1 MSSLRVFV
9 VEDEPDIQKLLRMSL
24 EMLGKYEV
32 EIYSDGEAALATIEA
47 FKPDIILLDV
57 MMPKMTGPEIL
68 EQIQKMET
76 MVNIPVVFITA
87 RVRSQDIAEY
97 RAMGVDN
104 VISKPFNAVEL
115 PKTLQAIVDDM
126 TETSVAPLS

>member
-1 MSSLRVFV
+1 MSPLRVFV

-32 EIYSDGEAALATIEA
+32 EIYSDGEVALETIEA
-47 FKPDIILLDV
+47 FDPDIILLDV

-68 EQIQKMET
+68 EQIKKMEALIHT
-76 MVNIPVVFITA
+76 PVVFITA

-97 RAMGVDN
+97 RAMGVDD

-115 PKTLQAIVDDM
+115 PKKLQEIVDTAM
-126 TETSVAPLS
+126 EELAALLR

>member
-1 MSSLRVFV
+1 MASLRVFV

-32 EIYSDGEAALATIEA
+32 EIHGDGQAALANIEA

-57 MMPKMTGPEIL
+57 MMPKMTGPDVLGYIH
-68 EQIQKMET
+68 KMEAFT
-76 MVNIPVVFITA
+76 DTPVVFITA

-97 RAMGVDN
+97 HVLGVKH

-115 PKTLQAIVDDM
+115 PAKLQNIV
-126 TETSVAPLS
+126 EAHAQEKLAKN

>member
-24 EMLGKYEV
+24 EMLGKYDV
-32 EIYSDGEAALATIEA
+32 EIYSDGEVALATIEA
-47 FKPDIILLDV
+47 FQPDIILLDV

-115 PKTLQAIVDDM
+115 PKKLQEIVDTAM
-126 TETSVAPLS
+126 RKSVESSS